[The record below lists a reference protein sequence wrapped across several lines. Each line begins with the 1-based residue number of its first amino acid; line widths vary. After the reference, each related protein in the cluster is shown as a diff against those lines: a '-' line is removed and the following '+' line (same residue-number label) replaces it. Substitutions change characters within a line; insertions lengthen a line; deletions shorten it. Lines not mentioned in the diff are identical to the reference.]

1 MSQQNYRSGY
11 DDLNAWLA
19 RVPNYEVRETDDPSQ
34 VESKLK
40 SQRVRPLTIHVSMF
54 LEITPG
60 QNRVDLLTACA
71 PSFCTGPA
79 LRYYKERV

>member
-40 SQRVRPLTIHVSMF
+40 SQRVRPLTIPVSMF
-54 LEITPG
+54 L
-60 QNRVDLLTACA
+60 
-71 PSFCTGPA
+71 
-79 LRYYKERV
+79 